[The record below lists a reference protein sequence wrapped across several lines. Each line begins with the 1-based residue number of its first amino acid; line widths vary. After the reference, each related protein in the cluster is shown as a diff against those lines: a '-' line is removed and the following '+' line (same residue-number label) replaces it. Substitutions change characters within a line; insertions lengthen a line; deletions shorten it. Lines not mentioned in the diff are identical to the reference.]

1 MLHQF
6 FRRFARA
13 VSSAIGHPLAFV
25 MASLVVVGW
34 AVSGPFLGFSERW
47 QLIINTLTTIVTFL
61 VVFIIQNSQNR
72 DSKALHLKLDELIRV
87 TKAAR
92 NELVDIEDK
101 EDEELDRLQ
110 KEFTHLDDIQASNDE
125 VKRRRSPR
133 PRRS

>member
-1 MLHQF
+1 MLHQI

-25 MASLVVVGW
+25 VALLVVAGW
-34 AVSGPFLGFSERW
+34 AVSGPFLEFSERW

-87 TKAAR
+87 TKEAR

-110 KEFTHLDDIQASNDE
+110 EEFTHLDDIRASIDE
-125 VKRRRSPR
+125 IKVRPSPRRRRS
-133 PRRS
+133 